1 MIGNRVAVTGGAA
14 GKTGGGIGRPTEIIG
29 TLIAFTPISGISGM
43 KSERFTAGQLW
54 IERNRRREGPPVV
67 YTVLCGKSARPFTD
81 PKAILKWVK
90 WPKGTPTGD
99 ALREW
104 LASFEQKPQAPAPE
118 LDMAK
123 IKAEGFGPEAHDDD
137 PTANTKMIT

>member
-1 MIGNRVAVTGGAA
+1 
-14 GKTGGGIGRPTEIIG
+14 
-29 TLIAFTPISGISGM
+29 M

-67 YTVLCGKSARPFTD
+67 YTVMCGKTARPFTD

-137 PTANTKMIT
+137 PTANTKMVT

>member
-1 MIGNRVAVTGGAA
+1 
-14 GKTGGGIGRPTEIIG
+14 
-29 TLIAFTPISGISGM
+29 M

-54 IERNRRREGPPVV
+54 IERTNHREGPPIV
-67 YTVLCGKSARPFTD
+67 YTVMSGKCARPFTD
-81 PKAILKWVK
+81 PKAILRWIK

-104 LASFEQKPQAPAPE
+104 FASFDQKPEAPTPE

-123 IKAEGFGPEAHDDD
+123 IKAEGFGPEAHEDD
-137 PTANTKMIT
+137 PTANTKMVT